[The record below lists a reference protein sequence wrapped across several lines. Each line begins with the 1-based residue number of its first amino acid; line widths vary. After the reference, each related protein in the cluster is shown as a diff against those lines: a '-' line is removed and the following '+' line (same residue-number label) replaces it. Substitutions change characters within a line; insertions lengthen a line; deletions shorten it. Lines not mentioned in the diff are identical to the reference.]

1 MNKCQG
7 CPYHLRASN
16 KLAICVW
23 DQHPINPKGCNDKIV
38 RFFRVSLGSAT

>member
-7 CPYHLRASN
+7 CPYHLKVSN

-23 DQHPINPKGCNDKIV
+23 DQHPENPTGCEDKIV
-38 RFFRVSLGSAT
+38 SFYRVSLGSAT